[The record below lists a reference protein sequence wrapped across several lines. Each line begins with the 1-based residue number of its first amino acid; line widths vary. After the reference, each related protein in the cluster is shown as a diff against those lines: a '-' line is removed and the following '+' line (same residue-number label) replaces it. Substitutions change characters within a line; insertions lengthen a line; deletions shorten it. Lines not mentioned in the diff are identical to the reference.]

1 MLLTILSLINISPS
15 LSFLLQHP
23 SSYYRSSLILSSTS
37 NSNSN
42 ANNNLTP
49 LPKDISPFDKSASIG
64 CDVQGELRK
73 LATIAVQRALLD
85 DDDDDDTSDKRPSRP
100 TLLELEF
107 PPLLGGSKSK
117 TQFDDF
123 DSKFIKHPILIRSY
137 ENETGVC
144 VVLHNL
150 TKNIF
155 FCIFLFSC
163 SCSLSL
169 SLSLY

>member
-1 MLLTILSLINISPS
+1 MSNTN
-15 LSFLLQHP
+15 
-23 SSYYRSSLILSSTS
+23 S

-42 ANNNLTP
+42 TNNLTP

-73 LATIAVQRALLD
+73 LATLAVQRALLD
-85 DDDDDDTSDKRPSRP
+85 DDDDDDTDKRPSRP

-123 DSKFIKHPILIRSY
+123 DSKLYKPSDPIL
-137 ENETGVC
+137 
-144 VVLHNL
+144 
-150 TKNIF
+150 
-155 FCIFLFSC
+155 
-163 SCSLSL
+163 
-169 SLSLY
+169 

>member
-1 MLLTILSLINISPS
+1 MILSSSSSSHNRQLQRQRQLASTSSSGGSSLVIMLLTILSLINISPS

-73 LATIAVQRALLD
+73 LATLAVQRALLD

-123 DSKFIKHPILIRSY
+123 DSKLYKTSDSDPIL
-137 ENETGVC
+137 
-144 VVLHNL
+144 
-150 TKNIF
+150 
-155 FCIFLFSC
+155 
-163 SCSLSL
+163 
-169 SLSLY
+169 